1 LRVVVAMSGGVDS
14 SVAAGIM
21 VEAGHEV
28 IGITMKLRDAEPD
41 ERTGS
46 AGSCC
51 SPSDLM
57 DARRVCDDLGI
68 AHYVLDYREV
78 FRTRVIEPFAE
89 DYLKGLT
96 PNPCV
101 QCNDHVKF
109 APLMERSQELGAD
122 YLVTGHYARIVQSPE
137 DHYYLRRAQDLSKD
151 QSYFLF
157 GLGQTELSKLL
168 FPLGGLD
175 KETVRA
181 KAKSLGL
188 ANWDKAD
195 SEDICF
201 VPGGDYK
208 KVVERIVGP
217 ERLPGAGELVDSDGG
232 ALGEHDG
239 IHRYTIGQRRGLG
252 LTAGERLYVTAID
265 QASNQVVVGKREA
278 LLSGGLQAR
287 GCRWST
293 GMVPQ
298 GPVNCTVRIRFRH
311 RGVTGEVVPV
321 GDRALVRFDTPQL
334 SVAPGQAVV
343 FYQNDCVVG
352 GGWIERATPNLETPP
367 HSEQANG

>member
-1 LRVVVAMSGGVDS
+1 MSGGVDS

-28 IGITMKLRDAEPD
+28 IGITMKLRDTEPE
-41 ERTGS
+41 ERAST

-68 AHYVLDYREV
+68 AHYILDYRDV
-78 FRTRVIEPFAE
+78 FRARVIVPFAE

-101 QCNDHVKF
+101 QCNNHVKF
-109 APLMERSQELGAD
+109 APLMERAQELGAD
-122 YLVTGHYARIVQSPE
+122 YLVTGHYARIVQG
-137 DHYYLRRAQDLSKD
+137 DDGLNYLSRAEDLSKD

-157 GLGQTELSKLL
+157 GLGQGELSRLL
-168 FPLGGLD
+168 FPLGGLSKD
-175 KETVRA
+175 AVRA

-217 ERLPGAGELVDSDGG
+217 NRLPGAGEVVDGDGVT
-232 ALGEHDG
+232 LGQHEG

-252 LTAGERLYVTAID
+252 LAGGERLYVTAID
-265 QASNQVVVGKREA
+265 QGANRVVVGKREA
-278 LLSGGLQAR
+278 LLSSGLQAR
-287 GCRWST
+287 GCTWSA
-293 GMVPQ
+293 GVVPQ
-298 GPVNCTVRIRFRH
+298 DVFRCTVCIRFRH
-311 RGVTGEVVPV
+311 RGVTAEVVPA
-321 GDRALVRFDTPQL
+321 GDRALVRFDSPEL
-334 SVAPGQAVV
+334 SVAPGQAIV
-343 FYQNDCVVG
+343 FYRDDCVIG
-352 GGWIERATPNLETPP
+352 GGWIERATPHLDIDLPADTV
-367 HSEQANG
+367 HV

>member
-1 LRVVVAMSGGVDS
+1 MRVVVAMSGGVDS
-14 SVAAGIM
+14 SVAAGMM

-28 IGITMKLRDAEPD
+28 IGITMKLRDTEPD
-41 ERTGS
+41 ERAGS

-68 AHYVLDYREV
+68 AHYILDYREV
-78 FRTRVIEPFAE
+78 FRARVIEPFAE
-89 DYLKGLT
+89 QYLKGLT

-109 APLMERSQELGAD
+109 APLMERAQALGAD
-122 YLVTGHYARIVQSPE
+122 YLVTGHYARIVQ
-137 DHYYLRRAQDLSKD
+137 DDNDVHYLRRAHDLSKD

-168 FPLGGLD
+168 FPLGELD
-175 KETVRA
+175 KEAVRA
-181 KAKSLGL
+181 KGKSLGL

-208 KVVERIVGP
+208 KVVEQIVGP
-217 ERLPGAGELVDSDGG
+217 ERLPGAGHVVDSDGVS
-232 ALGEHDG
+232 LGEHEG

-252 LTAGERLYVTAID
+252 LAAGERLYVTAID
-265 QASNQVVVGKREA
+265 Q
-278 LLSGGLQAR
+278 
-287 GCRWST
+287 
-293 GMVPQ
+293 
-298 GPVNCTVRIRFRH
+298 
-311 RGVTGEVVPV
+311 
-321 GDRALVRFDTPQL
+321 
-334 SVAPGQAVV
+334 VA
-343 FYQNDCVVG
+343 
-352 GGWIERATPNLETPP
+352 T
-367 HSEQANG
+367 

>member
-1 LRVVVAMSGGVDS
+1 MRVVVAMSGGVDS

-28 IGITMKLRDAEPD
+28 IGITMKLRDMEPD
-41 ERTGS
+41 ERSGS

-68 AHYVLDYREV
+68 AHYILDYRDV
-78 FRTRVIEPFAE
+78 FKARVIEPFAE

-109 APLMERSQELGAD
+109 APLMERTKELGAD
-122 YLVTGHYARIVQSPE
+122 YLVTGHYARIAKG
-137 DHYYLRRAQDLSKD
+137 DDGLDYLRRAEDLSKD

-157 GLGQTELSKLL
+157 GLGQAELKMLL

-175 KETVRA
+175 KHEVRA

-208 KVVERIVGP
+208 KIVERVVGP
-217 ERLPGAGELVDSDGG
+217 DRLPGTGQLVNAEG
-232 ALGEHDG
+232 ATLGTHEG

-252 LTAGERLYVTAID
+252 LAGGERLYVTALD
-265 QASNQVVVGKREA
+265 QKTNRVVVGKREA
-278 LLSGGLQAR
+278 LLSSGLQAR
-287 GCRWST
+287 GCTWSAGVT
-293 GMVPQ
+293 PQ
-298 GPVNCTVRIRFRH
+298 DVLKCTVRIRYGH
-311 RGVTGEVVPV
+311 PGVGCEVVPA
-321 GDRALVRFDTPQL
+321 GDRALVRFEAPEV

-343 FYQNDCVVG
+343 FYRDDCVIG
-352 GGWIERATPNLETPP
+352 GGWIQHATP
-367 HSEQANG
+367 HAKSANV